1 MFLFLLLLRAF
12 ITKPLWIW
20 RLLPV
25 SRSLCLSTTPSSLF
39 LSVFHFLSSMERGE
53 RKYQQ
58 NWEDGWQVASFGENR
73 SVRGCVSRCIS
84 IYAWTNL
91 ASDAKKQIKLWRYAC
106 TSNSRSQIRFQIRS
120 SQMDGF
126 YEALWPWLSQ
136 VSSSNTCLGKNRQ
149 PRLLLYA
156 GYTIL
161 GIYKGC
167 NSKLP

>member
-1 MFLFLLLLRAF
+1 MFLFLLLRRAF

-73 SVRGCVSRCIS
+73 SVRGCVSLCIS

-91 ASDAKKQIKLWRYAC
+91 ASDAKKTKKSSGGMPARAILVL
-106 TSNSRSQIRFQIRS
+106 SIRFQIRS
-120 SQMDGF
+120 SQTDGF
-126 YEALWPWLSQ
+126 YEALWPWLSH
-136 VSSSNTCLGKNRQ
+136 VYSRDTRLGKNRQ
-149 PRLLLYA
+149 TPIAPIYGLH
-156 GYTIL
+156 YTGDIQGL
-161 GIYKGC
+161 Q
-167 NSKLP
+167 L